1 MARLMKTLDLIV
13 RNRVQWTLQP
23 KVRRRIARRTK
34 ESVVDLGPTFVKIG
48 QYVSTRGD
56 VFPEEIIDEFVQLQ
70 DNVYSMEWCQ
80 VEPIVCRVPGLTD
93 VKRDPLASASLG
105 QVHVAKYKGCEC
117 VVKVLRPE
125 TREQLE
131 NDVENLKIISNFFR
145 IFNHTGSN
153 DMDLFVNELESMLK
167 METDYKREARN
178 TKIFRKNFDN
188 LDWVIV
194 PQVYYSDDNVI
205 VMEYVPSTKI
215 TEVEGYDKTSLT
227 WALTKSQILQV
238 LGSGFFHGDPHPG
251 NVGVSDGK
259 LVYYDFGLVSEIS
272 IKQKNTLI
280 ALLIAIT
287 SENEDQILAILN
299 NLGLISSDPTGL
311 RKFVRFF
318 LDYIQKND
326 IKAPEQIKELVSI
339 QNNPVKFSGSFFY
352 LIRSFALIE
361 GTSKQ
366 LDPSYSSSKMLQ
378 QYVAETDVMEDAVV
392 NSIRNT
398 FSDISGVSYRLS
410 SIEKQVKN
418 DRTSKE
424 QRDLLIISVLLSL
437 LLENYGVVDWIAK

>member
-23 KVRRRIARRTK
+23 KVRRQIARRTK

-80 VEPIVCRVPGLTD
+80 VEPIVCGVPGLTD

-105 QVHVAKYKGCEC
+105 QVHVANYKGCEC

-131 NDVENLKIISNFFR
+131 NDVENLKIISKFFR

-227 WALTKSQILQV
+227 WALTKSQIIQV

-326 IKAPEQIKELVSI
+326 IKDPEQIKELVSI

>member
-1 MARLMKTLDLIV
+1 M
-13 RNRVQWTLQP
+13 
-23 KVRRRIARRTK
+23 
-34 ESVVDLGPTFVKIG
+34 
-48 QYVSTRGD
+48 
-56 VFPEEIIDEFVQLQ
+56 
-70 DNVYSMEWCQ
+70 
-80 VEPIVCRVPGLTD
+80 
-93 VKRDPLASASLG
+93 
-105 QVHVAKYKGCEC
+105 
-117 VVKVLRPE
+117 
-125 TREQLE
+125 
-131 NDVENLKIISNFFR
+131 
-145 IFNHTGSN
+145 
-153 DMDLFVNELESMLK
+153 
-167 METDYKREARN
+167 
-178 TKIFRKNFDN
+178 
-188 LDWVIV
+188 
-194 PQVYYSDDNVI
+194 
-205 VMEYVPSTKI
+205 
-215 TEVEGYDKTSLT
+215 
-227 WALTKSQILQV
+227 
-238 LGSGFFHGDPHPG
+238 
-251 NVGVSDGK
+251 
-259 LVYYDFGLVSEIS
+259 
-272 IKQKNTLI
+272 
-280 ALLIAIT
+280 LIAIT

-326 IKAPEQIKELVSI
+326 IKDPEQIKELVSI

-418 DRTSKE
+418 DRASKE